1 MKKILYFAAVAVCA
15 SLVSCE
21 SFLDTTNYWSK
32 TTADFP
38 ANQEDAAQVLTG
50 IYNNLNVSIG
60 NNVHQNHFLW
70 SMAAS
75 DDCLGGGGSNDQAM
89 QAHDLLLNFGANLYE
104 NFYKDRYTGIARANV
119 AIETFGNCGL
129 VEILIEVGTEVQKK
143 VMCLHSLVV

>member
-32 TTADFP
+32 TTEDFP
-38 ANQEDAAQVLTG
+38 ANQADAEQILTG

-70 SMAAS
+70 SLAAS
-75 DDCLGGGGSNDQAM
+75 DDCLGGGGANDQAM

-104 NFYKDRYTGIARANV
+104 GFYKDRYTW
-119 AIETFGNCGL
+119 
-129 VEILIEVGTEVQKK
+129 
-143 VMCLHSLVV
+143 